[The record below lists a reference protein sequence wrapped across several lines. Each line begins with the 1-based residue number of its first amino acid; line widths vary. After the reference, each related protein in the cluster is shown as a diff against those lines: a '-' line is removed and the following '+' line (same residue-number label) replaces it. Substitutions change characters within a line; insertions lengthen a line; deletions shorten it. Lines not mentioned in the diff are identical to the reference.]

1 MEDNEIR
8 EEMDV
13 VATEIF
19 AVTEDLIN
27 SNEAMKAEIL
37 ANVQDLVKEVQDA
50 NFDTQQS
57 IDALKETLAGAP
69 APAAPK
75 AEPAAP
81 CKETSFDELGPARAA
96 EETGHAQR
104 GGGSHRSHCGD
115 HRSLRLTA

>member
-1 MEDNEIR
+1 MEENEIR

-13 VATEIF
+13 VATEFF

-37 ANVQDLVKEVQDA
+37 ANVQDLVKEVQEASFDA
-50 NFDTQQS
+50 QQS
-57 IDALKETLAGAP
+57 IDALKDAFTAAP

-81 CKETSFDELGPARAA
+81 AKDASA
-96 EETGHAQR
+96 EELKALLEQQKK
-104 GGGSHRSHCGD
+104 
-115 HRSLRLTA
+115 LTTLSAVAAVIAAIAAIIGLFV

>member
-13 VATEIF
+13 VATELL

-27 SNEAMKAEIL
+27 SNESMKAEIL

-57 IDALKETLAGAP
+57 IDALKEKLTGAP
-69 APAAPK
+69 APEAPK

-81 CKETSFDELGPARAA
+81 CKEPSFDELRAQLEQQKKLA
-96 EETGHAQR
+96 TLSAVAAVIAAIAAIIG
-104 GGGSHRSHCGD
+104 
-115 HRSLRLTA
+115 LFV